1 MRLILLGPPGA
12 GKGTQCKRIVDK
24 YGMVHLSSGDILR
37 AERAA
42 GTELG
47 KKAQSYMDSGDLV
60 PDDVIIDMM
69 ATAMNKAEG
78 GYVLDGFPR
87 TVVQG
92 EELDSALAA
101 AGESIDGIVNLVVDD
116 EIIARRLTGRRSCPK
131 CGAVYHVEN
140 LKPKVEGIC
149 DKDGEKLVQR
159 DDDKPE
165 VVANRLRTYHE
176 QTAVVVGYY
185 EATGKVIINID
196 ADQSVDDVTV
206 SVFSELDVLC
216 SQVK

>member
-12 GKGTQCKRIVDK
+12 GKGTQCKRIVEK

-47 KKAQSYMDSGDLV
+47 KKAQGYMDSGDLV

-69 ATAMNKAEG
+69 ATAMKKAQG

-116 EIIARRLTGRRSCPK
+116 EIIARRLTGRRSCPT

-140 LKPKVEGIC
+140 LKPEVEGIC

-159 DDDKPE
+159 DDDKRQ
-165 VVANRLRTYHE
+165 VVVNRLKTYHE
-176 QTAVVVGYY
+176 QTAAVVSYY
-185 EATGKVIINID
+185 EAAGKVIINTD
-196 ADQSVDDVTV
+196 AVQSVDDVTA
-206 SVFSELDVLC
+206 SIISELDVLC
-216 SQVK
+216 GQVK

>member
-12 GKGTQCKRIVDK
+12 GKGTQCKRIVEK

-37 AERAA
+37 AERVA

-69 ATAMNKAEG
+69 AGAMKKAQG
-78 GYVLDGFPR
+78 GCVLDGFPR

-92 EELDSALAA
+92 KELDSALAA

-116 EIIARRLTGRRSCPK
+116 EIIARRLTGRRSCPG

-159 DDDKPE
+159 DDDKRE
-165 VVANRLRTYHE
+165 VVVNRLRTYHE
-176 QTAVVVGYY
+176 QTVAVVGYY
-185 EATGKVIINID
+185 EATGKAIINTD
-196 ADQSVDDVTV
+196 AVQSVDDVTA
-206 SVFSELDVLC
+206 SIISELDVLC
-216 SQVK
+216 GQVK

>member
-12 GKGTQCKRIVDK
+12 GKGTQCKRIVET

-37 AERAA
+37 AERVA

-47 KKAQSYMDSGDLV
+47 IKAQSYMDSGDLV

-69 ATAMNKAEG
+69 TGAIKKAQG
-78 GYVLDGFPR
+78 GDVLDGFPR

-116 EIIARRLTGRRSCPK
+116 EIIARRLTGRRSCPR

-140 LKPKVEGIC
+140 LKPEVEGRC

-159 DDDKPE
+159 HDDKRE
-165 VVANRLRTYHE
+165 VVVNRLRAYHE

-185 EATGKVIINID
+185 EATGKAIINID
-196 ADQSVDDVTV
+196 ADQSVDDVTA
-206 SVFSELDVLC
+206 SIFSELDVLC
-216 SQVK
+216 GQVK